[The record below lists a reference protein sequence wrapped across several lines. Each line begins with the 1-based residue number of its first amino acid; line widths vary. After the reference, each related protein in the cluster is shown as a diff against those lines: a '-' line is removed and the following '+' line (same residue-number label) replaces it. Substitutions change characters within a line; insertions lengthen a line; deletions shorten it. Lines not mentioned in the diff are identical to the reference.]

1 MTTIDTVTGLLRPGG
16 LRAGVPQAAGSLT
29 VVPLFHEGPPA
40 VYTTYVEAVGAGTV
54 RVEEVSEGGSV
65 GSLRVVN
72 RGPVP
77 VLLVEGE
84 VLAGLKQTRTLNT
97 TVLVGADTTAVI
109 PVACVE
115 QGRWSYR
122 TSAAAPDDYFVS
134 PRVRHPKSRSVQTTV
149 RARGDYAADQ
159 GAVWSSVDERVRR
172 HGTAAPTG
180 SYADVGRHRR
190 AEIEA
195 AVARLHPEPGQ
206 QGVLAL
212 IGRHPVACDL
222 FDRSETLRTLW
233 GALVGS
239 YYADALVEG
248 RPAEE
253 RHVKEALDRL
263 HALGEGRAT
272 VHPAVGL
279 GEVVQVSAGGA
290 VASALVAGGAV
301 VHLAAL
307 WPEEE
312 ARPEPRV
319 QMQRPSSR
327 QRWFHEVSSR

>member
-1 MTTIDTVTGLLRPGG
+1 MTTIDVVSGLLRPGG
-16 LRAGVPQAAGSLT
+16 LRAGKPQSAGSLT
-29 VVPLFHEGPPA
+29 VVPVFHDGPPL
-40 VYTTYVEAVGAGTV
+40 VYVTLAEGVAAGTV

-72 RGPVP
+72 RGSVP

-84 VLAGLKQTRTLNT
+84 VLAGLKQTRTLTT
-97 TVLVGADTTAVI
+97 TVLVAANTVTVI

-122 TSAAAPDDYFVS
+122 STAAAPDDYFVS
-134 PRVRHPKSRSVQTTV
+134 PGVRHPKSRSVQATV

-159 GAVWSSVDERVRR
+159 GAVWSSVEERLVRHR
-172 HGTAAPTG
+172 APAPTR
-180 SYADVGRHRR
+180 SYDEVGRHRGV
-190 AEIEA
+190 EIEA
-195 AVARLHPEPGQ
+195 GIAALRPEPGQ

-222 FDRSETLRTLW
+222 FDRPETLRALW
-233 GALVGS
+233 RALVGS

-263 HALGEGRAT
+263 HTLAEGRAT

-290 VASALVAGGAV
+290 VASALVADGAV

-307 WPEEE
+307 WPEQQD
-312 ARPEPRV
+312 RPEPRV
-319 QMQRPSSR
+319 RMQRPSGR
-327 QRWFHEVSSR
+327 QRWFHEESSR

>member
-1 MTTIDTVTGLLRPGG
+1 MTTIDAVTGLLRPGG
-16 LRAGVPQAAGSLT
+16 LRAGEPQSAGSLT
-29 VVPLFHEGPPA
+29 VVPIFHDGPPI
-40 VYTTYVEAVGAGTV
+40 VYATFPEAVAAGTV

-65 GSLRVVN
+65 GSLRIVN
-72 RGPVP
+72 AGSVP

-97 TVLVGADTTAVI
+97 TVLVGANTTTII

-115 QGRWSYR
+115 QGRWSRR
-122 TSAAAPDDYFVS
+122 TTTAAPGDYFVS

-159 GAVWSSVDERVRR
+159 GAVWSSVDERLAR
-172 HGTAAPTG
+172 HSAPAPTR
-180 SYADVGRHRR
+180 SYDDVGRHRG

-195 AVARLHPEPGQ
+195 GIAALHPEPGQ
-206 QGVLAL
+206 KGVLAL

-222 FDRSETLRTLW
+222 FDRPETLRALW
-233 GALVGS
+233 RALIGS
-239 YYADALVEG
+239 YYADALVAG

-263 HALGEGRAT
+263 HALADGQAT

-290 VASALVAGGAV
+290 VASSLVAGGAV

-307 WPEEE
+307 WPEQQ

-319 QMQRPSSR
+319 RMQRPSGR
-327 QRWFHEVSSR
+327 QQWFHEGASR